1 MDDDKKPKTKFWLPI
16 LSAVIIAVLVGG
28 SAPWWVKEFISKDD
42 QATMDTEQTTT
53 TGSKDTEVV
62 GGPIDVRLS
71 VNPVTISYGDVTEL
85 VVQVISSRNT
95 PIAGANVV
103 VSAGGGVFLSSGST
117 TATGTTDASGSFR
130 TTWRMPDPAAQG
142 YGLGVT
148 VSKPGF
154 SDGTGEC
161 MVYLK

>member
-1 MDDDKKPKTKFWLPI
+1 MEDDKKPKTKFWLPI

-53 TGSKDTEVV
+53 TGSKDT
-62 GGPIDVRLS
+62 
-71 VNPVTISYGDVTEL
+71 
-85 VVQVISSRNT
+85 
-95 PIAGANVV
+95 
-103 VSAGGGVFLSSGST
+103 GGGVFLSSGST

-148 VSKPGF
+148 VSKSGF